1 MWRLGLDGF
10 QLIRFR
16 VGVQECGLIE
26 GGRRRFVVNPAPA
39 VPGHLA
45 SHLARCLFHDS
56 VAQAPSPTCSP
67 AETFAAVAAT
77 IRRAAGLT
85 TEAPQVP
92 WAAER
97 PRLTEAWFC
106 CAEPT
111 ASQLG
116 ALCPATPGSDA

>member
-1 MWRLGLDGF
+1 MEDHDA
-10 QLIRFR
+10 
-16 VGVQECGLIE
+16 VG
-26 GGRRRFVVNPAPA
+26 AP
-39 VPGHLA
+39 
-45 SHLARCLFHDS
+45 
-56 VAQAPSPTCSP
+56 P

-85 TEAPQVP
+85 TEVPQVP

-111 ASQLG
+111 AGQLG
-116 ALCPATPGSDA
+116 ALRPAMPAHA